1 MDRVIDNEQ
10 VIYERTRHYL
20 PGDWKLFL
28 ATTLNLTFFLFT
40 GYIVSSSFRFYIGI
54 GLLDFVSIY
63 GTENI
68 EVVEVCWAWINF
80 LVNFCILGLIR

>member
-40 GYIVSSSFRFYIGI
+40 DYIVSSFFRFYIGI
-54 GLLDFVSIY
+54 SLLNFVRFMEQRISKLLRFAVPELIF
-63 GTENI
+63 
-68 EVVEVCWAWINF
+68 W
-80 LVNFCILGLIR
+80 LILGF

>member
-40 GYIVSSSFRFYIGI
+40 DYIVSSFFRFYIGI
-54 GLLDFVSIY
+54 SLLNFVSIY
-63 GTENI
+63 AAEDI
-68 EVVEVCWAWINF
+68 EVVEIC
-80 LVNFCILGLIR
+80 CT

>member
-40 GYIVSSSFRFYIGI
+40 DYIVSSFFRFYIEI
-54 GLLDFVSIY
+54 SLLNFVSIY
-63 GTENI
+63 ATEDI
-68 EVVEVCWAWINF
+68 EVVEIC
-80 LVNFCILGLIR
+80 CT